1 MPIYEYE
8 CLGCGQRFEKL
19 VRSAKSPRETT
30 CPKCGRREVK
40 RLPSV
45 FGIQASGSTGEPV
58 CPTCVPRR

>member
-19 VRSAKSPRETT
+19 ERSTKSPLETT
-30 CPKCGRREVK
+30 CPRCGGREVR

-45 FGIQASGSTGEPV
+45 FGVQTSGSTGGPV